1 MIDFLSA
8 LDQVFSLPV
17 LATIVG
23 AAAFGLFMGAIP
35 GLTATMATALLVPL
49 TFFMGPVQAIAA
61 IVAATVMTIFAGDI
75 PSALLRIPGTP
86 ASAAY
91 TDDAYLIA
99 QRGKAG
105 HVLGLNLLCSVI
117 GGIIAVMIISQFAPM
132 LAFVSLGFTS
142 DEYFWLA
149 LLGLSSAVLV
159 ASGSALKG
167 CISMSLGLLLATV
180 GIDSVMGMPRLT
192 FGSMDLAAG
201 ISIIPTMVGIFAVAE
216 LLRKLPTLHQPKALQ
231 KPLETGPIFK
241 GTVKEINQHKASIAG
256 GTTVGTV
263 VGILPGAGADIAAW
277 VAYALS
283 KRCSK
288 TPEKYGTGHTEG
300 IIAASASNNAS
311 LTGTY
316 VPALV
321 FGIPGDTVTA
331 IVIGVLLMKGIT
343 PGPMVFTTEGALVY
357 SIYIVFILA
366 NLLMIPLG
374 WIAIR
379 SAGKVLS
386 VPSSVLYPLI
396 LIFCIVGSYAANNS
410 LFDVGIM
417 LGIGMA
423 AYFLEKNGFPSAPL
437 ILALILGPIVEE
449 NFMKSLI
456 KANGD
461 LSLFFD
467 RPTAMWLGIA
477 TLIVWSLLIFGK
489 PLRSLL
495 RKKNHKTHA
504 VSA

>member
-1 MIDFLSA
+1 PI
-8 LDQVFSLPV
+8 
-17 LATIVG
+17 
-23 AAAFGLFMGAIP
+23 
-35 GLTATMATALLVPL
+35 
-49 TFFMGPVQAIAA
+49 QAISA
-61 IVAATVMTIFAGDI
+61 IVAASVMTIFAGDI
-75 PSALLRIPGTP
+75 PSTLLRIPGTP

-99 QRGKAG
+99 QKGKAG
-105 HVLGLNLLCSVI
+105 QILGLNLLCSVI
-117 GGIIAVMIISQFAPM
+117 GGIIAVLVISQFAPA
-132 LAFVSLGFTS
+132 LARVSLSFTS

-159 ASGSALKG
+159 ARGSAIKG
-167 CISMSLGLLLATV
+167 CIAMGLGLLLSV
-180 GIDSVMGMPRLT
+180 IGIDSVMGIPRLT
-192 FGSMDLAAG
+192 FGSIDLAAG

-216 LLRKLPTLHQPKALQ
+216 LLRKIPALSSAQTVTTPLKA
-231 KPLETGPIFK
+231 GSVFK
-241 GTVKEINQHKASIAG
+241 GTGRQVRANKRSIAG
-256 GTTVGTV
+256 GTTVGTI

-277 VAYALS
+277 VAYAIS
-283 KRCSK
+283 KRFSK
-288 TPEKYGTGHTEG
+288 TPEKYGTGHAEG
-300 IIAASASNNAS
+300 IIAASSANNAS
-311 LTGTY
+311 LSGTY

-357 SIYIVFILA
+357 AIYIVFILA
-366 NLLMIPLG
+366 NLIMIPLG

-410 LFDVGIM
+410 LFDVGVM
-417 LGIGMA
+417 LAMGVI
-423 AYFLEKNGFPSAPL
+423 AYFLEKNEFPTAPL

-461 LSLFFD
+461 LMMFFD

-477 TLIVWSLLIFGK
+477 TLIIWSLLIFGG

-495 RKKNHKTHA
+495 RKKTQPLNA
-504 VSA
+504 

>member
-1 MIDFLSA
+1 MLDFFSA
-8 LDQVFSLPV
+8 LDQVFSVPV
-17 LATIVG
+17 LLTILG
-23 AAAFGLFMGAIP
+23 SAAFGLFIGAIP

-49 TFFMGPVQAIAA
+49 TFFMGPIQAISA
-61 IVAATVMTIFAGDI
+61 IVAASVMTIFAGDI
-75 PSALLRIPGTP
+75 PSTLLRIPGTP

-99 QRGKAG
+99 QKGKAG
-105 HVLGLNLLCSVI
+105 QILGLNLLCSVI
-117 GGIIAVMIISQFAPM
+117 GGIIAVLVISQFAPA
-132 LAFVSLGFTS
+132 LARVSLSFTS

-159 ASGSALKG
+159 ARGSAIKG
-167 CISMSLGLLLATV
+167 CIAMGLGLLLSV
-180 GIDSVMGMPRLT
+180 IGIDSVMGIPRLT
-192 FGSMDLAAG
+192 FGSIDLAAG

-216 LLRKLPTLHQPKALQ
+216 LLRKIPALSSAQTVTTPLKA
-231 KPLETGPIFK
+231 GSVFK
-241 GTVKEINQHKASIAG
+241 GTGRQVRANKRSIAG
-256 GTTVGTV
+256 GTTVGTI

-277 VAYALS
+277 VAYAIS
-283 KRCSK
+283 KRFSK
-288 TPEKYGTGHTEG
+288 TPEKYGTGHAEG
-300 IIAASASNNAS
+300 IIAASSANNAS
-311 LTGTY
+311 LSGTY

-357 SIYIVFILA
+357 AIYIVFILA
-366 NLLMIPLG
+366 NLIMIPLG

-410 LFDVGIM
+410 LFDVGVM
-417 LGIGMA
+417 LAMGVI
-423 AYFLEKNGFPSAPL
+423 AYFLEKNEFPTAPL

-461 LSLFFD
+461 LMMFFD

-477 TLIVWSLLIFGK
+477 TLIIWTLLIFGG

-495 RKKNHKTHA
+495 RKKTQPLNA
-504 VSA
+504 

>member
-1 MIDFLSA
+1 MLDFFSA
-8 LDQVFSLPV
+8 LDQVFSVPV
-17 LATIVG
+17 LLTILG
-23 AAAFGLFMGAIP
+23 SAAFGLFIGAIP

-49 TFFMGPVQAIAA
+49 TFFMGPIQAISA
-61 IVAATVMTIFAGDI
+61 IVAASVMTIFAGDI
-75 PSALLRIPGTP
+75 PSTLLRIPGTP

-99 QRGKAG
+99 QKGKAG
-105 HVLGLNLLCSVI
+105 QILGLNLLCSVI
-117 GGIIAVMIISQFAPM
+117 GGIIAVLVISQFAPA
-132 LAFVSLGFTS
+132 LARVSLSFTS

-159 ASGSALKG
+159 ARGSAIKG
-167 CISMSLGLLLATV
+167 CIAMGLGLLLSV
-180 GIDSVMGMPRLT
+180 IGIDSVMGIPRLT
-192 FGSMDLAAG
+192 FGSIDLAAG

-216 LLRKLPTLHQPKALQ
+216 LLRKIPALSSAQTVTTPLKA
-231 KPLETGPIFK
+231 GSVFK
-241 GTVKEINQHKASIAG
+241 GTGRQVRANKRSIAG
-256 GTTVGTV
+256 GTTVGTI

-277 VAYALS
+277 VAYAIS
-283 KRCSK
+283 KRFSK
-288 TPEKYGTGHTEG
+288 TPEKYGTGHAEG
-300 IIAASASNNAS
+300 IIAASSANNAS
-311 LTGTY
+311 LSGTY

-357 SIYIVFILA
+357 AIYIVFILA
-366 NLLMIPLG
+366 NLIMIPLG

-410 LFDVGIM
+410 LFDVGVM
-417 LGIGMA
+417 LAMGVI
-423 AYFLEKNGFPSAPL
+423 AYFLEKNEFPTAPL

-461 LSLFFD
+461 LMMFFD

-477 TLIVWSLLIFGK
+477 TLIIWSLLIFGG

-495 RKKNHKTHA
+495 RKKTQPLNA
-504 VSA
+504 

>member
-1 MIDFLSA
+1 MLDFINA
-8 LDQVFSLPV
+8 LDQVFSIPV
-17 LATIVG
+17 LATILG
-23 AAAFGLFMGAIP
+23 ASLFGLFMGAIP
-35 GLTATMATALLVPL
+35 GLTSTMATALLVPL
-49 TFFMGPVQAIAA
+49 TFFMGPVQAISA

-99 QRGKAG
+99 QKGRAG
-105 HVLGLNLLCSVI
+105 QILGLNLLCSVI
-117 GGIIAVMIISQFAPM
+117 GGIIAVLVISQFAPA
-132 LAFVSLGFTS
+132 LARVSLSFTS

-159 ASGSALKG
+159 ARGKPLKG
-167 CISMSLGLLLATV
+167 CISLGLGLLFAMV

-192 FGSMDLAAG
+192 FGNMDLAAG
-201 ISIIPTMVGIFAVAE
+201 IAILPTMVGIFAVAE
-216 LLRKLPTLHQPKALQ
+216 LLRKIPTLSGPQAVTTPL
-231 KPLETGPIFK
+231 KPGAVFK
-241 GTVKEINQHKASIAG
+241 GTGKLIKEHKGSIAG
-256 GTTVGTV
+256 GTTVGTI

-277 VAYALS
+277 VAYAIS
-283 KRCSK
+283 KRFSK

-343 PGPMVFTTEGALVY
+343 PGPMVFTTEGPLVY
-357 SIYIVFILA
+357 SIYIVFVLA

-374 WIAIR
+374 WVAIR
-379 SAGKVLS
+379 CAGKVLS

-396 LIFCIVGSYAANNS
+396 LIFCIVGAYSANNS

-417 LGIGMA
+417 MGMGVL
-423 AYFLEKNGFPSAPL
+423 AYFLEKNEFPTAPL
-437 ILALILGPIVEE
+437 ILALILGPIIEE

-461 LSLFFD
+461 LWMFFD
-467 RPTAMWLGIA
+467 RPTAMWLGFA
-477 TLIVWSLLIFGK
+477 TLLIWALLIFGG
-489 PLRSLL
+489 SL
-495 RKKNHKTHA
+495 RKLIRKKVVLA
-504 VSA
+504 SA